1 MSYVV
6 FLILAVVCAAL
17 AAALIWY
24 ERNHSP
30 AMNSERADW
39 AAQREFVYSAA
50 DPSLHDEFH
59 RGGMAVPGDP
69 AIVDV
74 AHGAYFGAAAY
85 VFDLQETATIVAV
98 SALCLLAAR
107 TGATLPLHL
116 GPLWVAEVVGILAFS
131 ASWFVKGL
139 DDMFFRREPWSQ
151 RELSDIRMGV
161 ARGDAL
167 SLVPCGDDG
176 SPAVAEGARS
186 TGAEALANAAVI
198 AADGVAHGLPERR
211 RRQAEE
217 FLVVAEGKGLDAETI
232 GHIRALLESS
242 EGTPDRLMRLRDRAV
257 ALIPDFYRSPR
268 WIPVVGRGLVIAAA
282 LTVIVGVLSFYF
294 SGDRSEE
301 LDIYIELT
309 GSTPATW
316 ILLISGIATLALAL
330 PAMVA
335 RRRGVEPAGPLRG
348 LRIAALV
355 FMLSNALVDFA
366 LEGFGA
372 LFNLALGLFALSI
385 VSYHLAQASVASD
398 GSRDQ
403 LRV

>member
-1 MSYVV
+1 MRTRTTRVV
-6 FLILAVVCAAL
+6 VRSVYGTAAVEWFLILAIATIIVTRLYLHLTGYPQVGSGTLHIAHAL
-17 AAALIWY
+17 WGGALMMLALITGWLFLGATA
-24 ERNHSP
+24 RII
-30 AMNSERADW
+30 
-39 AAQREFVYSAA
+39 
-50 DPSLHDEFH
+50 
-59 RGGMAVPGDP
+59 
-69 AIVDV
+69 AIVLGGIGFGLFLDEVGKFVTRSNDYFYGPSAEIMYVLVVMILLISRVVRDV
-74 AHGAYFGAAAY
+74 K
-85 VFDLQETATIVAV
+85 
-98 SALCLLAAR
+98 R
-107 TGATLPLHL
+107 P
-116 GPLWVAEVVGILAFS
+116 
-131 ASWFVKGL
+131 
-139 DDMFFRREPWSQ
+139 
-151 RELSDIRMGV
+151 
-161 ARGDAL
+161 
-167 SLVPCGDDG
+167 
-176 SPAVAEGARS
+176 

-257 ALIPDFYRSPR
+257 ALIPDFFRSPL
-268 WIPVVGRGLVIAAA
+268 WIPVVGWGLVIAAA

>member
-1 MSYVV
+1 MRTRTTTVV
-6 FLILAVVCAAL
+6 VRSVYGTAAVEWFLIIAIVTIIVTRLYLHLTGYPQIGGGTLHIAHAL
-17 AAALIWY
+17 WGGALMMLALITGWLFLGATA
-24 ERNHSP
+24 RI
-30 AMNSERADW
+30 
-39 AAQREFVYSAA
+39 V
-50 DPSLHDEFH
+50 
-59 RGGMAVPGDP
+59 
-69 AIVDV
+69 AIVLGGIGFGLFLDEVGKFVTRTNDYFYGPSAEIMYVLVVMILLISRIVRDV
-74 AHGAYFGAAAY
+74 K
-85 VFDLQETATIVAV
+85 
-98 SALCLLAAR
+98 R
-107 TGATLPLHL
+107 P
-116 GPLWVAEVVGILAFS
+116 
-131 ASWFVKGL
+131 
-139 DDMFFRREPWSQ
+139 
-151 RELSDIRMGV
+151 
-161 ARGDAL
+161 
-167 SLVPCGDDG
+167 
-176 SPAVAEGARS
+176 

-217 FLVVAEGKGLDAETI
+217 FLVVAEDKRLDAETI

-257 ALIPDFYRSPR
+257 ALIPGFFRSPR
-268 WIPVVGRGLVIAAA
+268 WIPIVGWGLVLASALTIVVGA
-282 LTVIVGVLSFYF
+282 LSFYF
-294 SGDRSEE
+294 TGDRSEE

-316 ILLISGIATLALAL
+316 ILLLSGVVTLALAL

-335 RRRGVEPAGPLRG
+335 RRRGVASAWPLRG

-385 VSYHLAQASVASD
+385 VSYHLTQAVTSD
-398 GSRDQ
+398 GRHDQ